1 MENVKENKEEIRK
14 RIDEVKNLIKA
25 NSKDAHHAEKLID
38 ELISLDREKR
48 HEATLVHIPMDNISK
63 TFEGDTFELCYTKQ
77 GEAVYRTFGGYTII
91 CSSMFNALNST
102 ISAMIDY
109 LNGDIKEEF
118 TDEHKQFIEN
128 DITATSWVLNLP
140 LHACSDLE
148 FKYDLTN
155 RFMEYISKLQ
165 EEANTD
171 EPQEETYEEDA
182 QFKDA
187 MIGMENVKEIIGEE
201 VENIK
206 SKE

>member
-1 MENVKENKEEIRK
+1 MERKEEIRK
-14 RIDEVKNLIKA
+14 RIDEVKNLIKT
-25 NSKDAHHAEKLID
+25 NSKNAHHAEKLID
-38 ELISLDREKR
+38 ELITLDREKR
-48 HEATLVHIPMDNISK
+48 HEATLVHIPMDNVSK
-63 TFEGDTFELCYTKQ
+63 TFKGDAFELCYTKQ

-91 CSSMFNALNST
+91 CSSLFNALNAT
-102 ISAMIDY
+102 IENAIDY
-109 LNGDIKEEF
+109 LNGEIQEGL
-118 TDEHKQFIEN
+118 TDEQKQLIED

-155 RFMEYISKLQ
+155 KFIEFISKLN
-165 EEANTD
+165 EKKNTD
-171 EPQEETYEEDA
+171 EPQEETYEQDA

-201 VENIK
+201 VEKIK

>member
-1 MENVKENKEEIRK
+1 MERKEEIRK
-14 RIDEVKNLIKA
+14 KIDEVKNLIKT
-25 NSKDAHHAEKLID
+25 NSKNAHHAEKLID
-38 ELISLDREKR
+38 ELLSLDREKR
-48 HEATLVHIPMDNISK
+48 HEATLVHIPMDNVSK
-63 TFEGDTFELCYTKQ
+63 TFKGDTFELCYTKQ

-91 CSSMFNALNST
+91 CSSLFNALNAT
-102 ISAMIDY
+102 IENAIDY
-109 LNGDIKEEF
+109 LNGEIQEEL
-118 TDEHKQFIEN
+118 TDEQKQLIED

-155 RFMEYISKLQ
+155 KFIEFITKLQ
-165 EEANTD
+165 EKSNTD
-171 EPQEETYEEDA
+171 EPQGETYEQDA

-201 VENIK
+201 VEKIK

>member
-1 MENVKENKEEIRK
+1 MERKEEIRK
-14 RIDEVKNLIKA
+14 RIDEVKNLIKT
-25 NSKDAHHAEKLID
+25 NSKNAHHAEKLID
-38 ELISLDREKR
+38 ELITLDREKR
-48 HEATLVHIPMDNISK
+48 HEATLVHIPMDNVSK
-63 TFEGDTFELCYTKQ
+63 TFKGDTFELCYTKQ

-118 TDEHKQFIEN
+118 TDEQKQLVEN
-128 DITATSWVLNLP
+128 DHIATTWMLNLP

-148 FKYDLTN
+148 LKYDLTN
-155 RFMEYISKLQ
+155 RFMEHISKLQ
-165 EEANTD
+165 EVD
-171 EPQEETYEEDA
+171 ELQEETYEEDA

-187 MIGMENVKEIIGEE
+187 MIGMENVNEIIGEE
-201 VENIK
+201 VERIK

>member
-1 MENVKENKEEIRK
+1 MERKEEIRK
-14 RIDEVKNLIKA
+14 KIDEVKNLIKA

-48 HEATLVHIPMDNISK
+48 HETTLVHIPMDNVSK
-63 TFEGDTFELCYTKQ
+63 TFKGDTFELCYTKQ

-91 CSSMFNALNST
+91 CSSLFNALNAT
-102 ISAMIDY
+102 IENAIDY
-109 LNGDIKEEF
+109 LNGEIQEEM
-118 TDEHKQFIEN
+118 TDEQKQLIED

-155 RFMEYISKLQ
+155 KFIEFISKLK
-165 EEANTD
+165 EKSNTD
-171 EPQEETYEEDA
+171 EPQEETYEQDA

-201 VENIK
+201 VEKIK

>member
-1 MENVKENKEEIRK
+1 MERKEEIRK
-14 RIDEVKNLIKA
+14 KIDEVKNLIKT
-25 NSKDAHHAEKLID
+25 NSKNAHHAEKLID
-38 ELISLDREKR
+38 ELLSLDREKR
-48 HEATLVHIPMDNISK
+48 HEATLVHIPMDNVSK
-63 TFEGDTFELCYTKQ
+63 TFKGDTFELCYTKQ

-91 CSSMFNALNST
+91 CSSIFNALNAT
-102 ISAMIDY
+102 IENAIDY
-109 LNGDIKEEF
+109 LNGEIQEEL
-118 TDEHKQFIEN
+118 TDEQKQLIED

-155 RFMEYISKLQ
+155 KFIEFISKLK
-165 EEANTD
+165 EKSNTD
-171 EPQEETYEEDA
+171 EIQEETYEEDA

-201 VENIK
+201 VEKIK

>member
-1 MENVKENKEEIRK
+1 MERKEEIRK
-14 RIDEVKNLIKA
+14 KIDEVKNLIKA
-25 NSKDAHHAEKLID
+25 NSKNAHHAEKLID
-38 ELISLDREKR
+38 ELLSLDREKR
-48 HEATLVHIPMDNISK
+48 HEATLVHIPMDNVSK
-63 TFEGDTFELCYTKQ
+63 TFKGDTFELCYTKQ

-91 CSSMFNALNST
+91 CSSLFNALNAT
-102 ISAMIDY
+102 IENAIDY
-109 LNGDIKEEF
+109 LNGEIQEEL
-118 TDEHKQFIEN
+118 TDEQKQLVED
-128 DITATSWVLNLP
+128 DITATTWMLNLP

-155 RFMEYISKLQ
+155 KFIEFISKLN
-165 EEANTD
+165 EKKNTD

-201 VENIK
+201 VEKIK

>member
-1 MENVKENKEEIRK
+1 MERKEEIRK
-14 RIDEVKNLIKA
+14 KIDEVKNLIKT
-25 NSKDAHHAEKLID
+25 NSKNAHHAEKLID
-38 ELISLDREKR
+38 ELLSLDREKR
-48 HEATLVHIPMDNISK
+48 HEATLVHIPMDNVSK
-63 TFEGDTFELCYTKQ
+63 TFKGDTFELCYTKQ

-91 CSSMFNALNST
+91 CSSLFNALNAT
-102 ISAMIDY
+102 IENAIDC
-109 LNGDIKEEF
+109 LNGEIQEEL
-118 TDEHKQFIEN
+118 TDEQKQLIED

-155 RFMEYISKLQ
+155 KFIEFITKLK
-165 EEANTD
+165 EKSNTD
-171 EPQEETYEEDA
+171 EPQEETYEQDA

-201 VENIK
+201 VEKIK

>member
-1 MENVKENKEEIRK
+1 MERKEEIRK
-14 RIDEVKNLIKA
+14 KIDEVKNLIKA
-25 NSKDAHHAEKLID
+25 NSKNAHHAEKLID
-38 ELISLDREKR
+38 ELLSLDREKR
-48 HEATLVHIPMDNISK
+48 HEATLVHIPMDNVSK
-63 TFEGDTFELCYTKQ
+63 TFKGDTFELCYTKQ

-91 CSSMFNALNST
+91 CSSMFNALNAT
-102 ISAMIDY
+102 IENAIDY
-109 LNGDIKEEF
+109 LNGEIQEEL
-118 TDEHKQFIEN
+118 TDEQKQLIED

-155 RFMEYISKLQ
+155 KFIEFIAKLKEKSQ
-165 EEANTD
+165 TD
-171 EPQEETYEEDA
+171 EPKEETYEQDT

-201 VENIK
+201 VEKIK

>member
-1 MENVKENKEEIRK
+1 MERKEEIRK
-14 RIDEVKNLIKA
+14 RIDEVKNLIKT
-25 NSKDAHHAEKLID
+25 NSKNAHHAEKLID
-38 ELISLDREKR
+38 ELITLDREKR
-48 HEATLVHIPMDNISK
+48 HEATLVHIPMDNVSK
-63 TFEGDTFELCYTKQ
+63 TFKGDTFELCYTKQ

-91 CSSMFNALNST
+91 CSSLFNALNAT
-102 ISAMIDY
+102 IENAIDY
-109 LNGDIKEEF
+109 LNGEIKEEL
-118 TDEHKQFIEN
+118 TDEQKQLIED

-155 RFMEYISKLQ
+155 KFIEFITKLKEKSQ
-165 EEANTD
+165 TD

-187 MIGMENVKEIIGEE
+187 MIGMENVNEIIGEE
-201 VENIK
+201 VGKIK